1 MSSSLSK
8 SFRSLFWFL
17 FPAVKKKPEEALAG
31 AQQDAVDAEDEET
44 RTRRQHM
51 GLLIHDGVPAWNKEI
66 CKSGKDEEPSFW
78 GLLFDVDFVAEAQSP
93 GARIWGK
100 PVDLAGPDRV
110 VLAGA
115 FLKNA
120 DLSGSTISGG
130 DMRGVNLSMADLS
143 GTKLQHVNLDGANLA
158 KADLRN
164 ADLRHANL
172 THCDLR
178 NANLTGANLEGANFA
193 WSDMTGAICSAD
205 QFAKA
210 SYFGTKLANVHASGF
225 HPRWL
230 VMGRQLLGQKVQMAA
245 VKALSR

>member
-8 SFRSLFWFL
+8 QIKSFFWFL
-17 FPAVKKKPEEALAG
+17 FPAVKKKPEDALVG
-31 AQQDAVDAEDEET
+31 AQQDIVDEEDEET
-44 RTRRQHM
+44 RTRRAHI
-51 GLLIHDGVPAWNKEI
+51 GLLIHDGVPAWNEKI
-66 CKSGKDEEPSFW
+66 CKSGKEVEPSFW
-78 GLLFDVDFVAEAQSP
+78 GLLFDVDFVAEAQAP

-115 FLKNA
+115 FLKHADLSASTLTGADMRGANLSTA
-120 DLSGSTISGG
+120 DLSG
-130 DMRGVNLSMADLS
+130 A
-143 GTKLQHVNLDGANLA
+143 KLQHVNLDGANLA

-210 SYFGTKLANVHASGF
+210 SYFGTKLANVHANGF

-230 VMGRQLLGQKVQMAA
+230 VMGRHLLGQKVQLTA

>member
-8 SFRSLFWFL
+8 SLRSIFWFL
-17 FPAVKKKPEEALAG
+17 YPAPKKKPEDAIAD
-31 AQQDAVDAEDEET
+31 AQKNDAAAEDEET

-51 GLLIHDGVPAWNKEI
+51 GLLIHDGVPAWNEKI
-66 CKSGKDEEPSFW
+66 CRSGKDEEPSFW
-78 GLLFDVDFVAEAQSP
+78 GLLFDVDFVAEAQAP

-120 DLSGSTISGG
+120 DLSGSKLGG
-130 DMRGVNLSMADLS
+130 ADMRGVNLTMADLS
-143 GTKLQHVNLDGANLA
+143 GAELNRVNLDGAKLA

-164 ADLRHANL
+164 TDLRHANL

-193 WSDMTGAICSAD
+193 WSDMTGAICSAE

-210 SYFGTKLANVHASGF
+210 SYFGTKLANVHANGF

-230 VMGRQLLGQKVQMAA
+230 VMGRHLLGQKVHMAA
-245 VKALSR
+245 AKALSR